1 MNTAGWDVKGSN
13 DWTFFEEHL
22 LGLHALWNDLWSSV
36 IETVRN
42 HTYILAFTPLS
53 GRTLPEDHM
62 IHVCTV
68 TSDVK
73 ANSIDA
79 ISTIIGTISLGLS
92 VEGSGTHAHS
102 ESPTTIPRIGVTPL
116 KSALD
121 AQVVSMTDLER
132 ALAGEPIRIGLVSL
146 ASTHRSTRGKMIAT
160 QEIPMDKIVDTK
172 EISQSL
178 SLSSRSPIHTPNPQ
192 HFNEIQT
199 EIIDNGEATS
209 SYQQVPHG
217 LDCGVGNGMDSN
229 EQSSPAI
236 KLQGDTP
243 TPSSSILAP
252 NFFVFGEIIGSN
264 APLSRDLTKI
274 ELANTKRELERTQ
287 KESRSYRQ
295 QLEQS
300 KKDLELAMM
309 GIKNYARSIQEL
321 QRANAQEKEI
331 YLHNAQHELDDARAL
346 ANNLRRELQGAQA
359 FLVKADSLTA
369 PELSCHVTRLN
380 EDIFQAA
387 ASLGEHVCRKQW
399 SLPEEEA
406 TRRTEDTSK
415 IIGSQLVQITLDQA
429 RNSDAAVHPFLVQVI
444 LQVFLNAF
452 CVEKIMMWTPDNRIK
467 NDFLNSLYQG
477 IWEKGKGRHHLS
489 IRYTDKRNI

>member
-1 MNTAGWDVKGSN
+1 
-13 DWTFFEEHL
+13 
-22 LGLHALWNDLWSSV
+22 
-36 IETVRN
+36 
-42 HTYILAFTPLS
+42 
-53 GRTLPEDHM
+53 M

-73 ANSIDA
+73 TNSIDA

-102 ESPTTIPRIGVTPL
+102 ESPTTIPRTGVTPL

-132 ALAGEPIRIGLVSL
+132 ALAGEPIRIGLVAL
-146 ASTHRSTRGKMIAT
+146 ASTHRSTRGKITATAT
-160 QEIPMDKIVDTK
+160 QEIPMDKIGDTK
-172 EISQSL
+172 EISHSL
-178 SLSSRSPIHTPNPQ
+178 SLSSRSPIYTSNPR
-192 HFNEIQT
+192 HFNEIET
-199 EIIDNGEATS
+199 EIIDNGGATS

-217 LDCGVGNGMDSN
+217 LDCGVGNGMNSN

-236 KLQGDTP
+236 ESRGDTAN
-243 TPSSSILAP
+243 PSSSILAP
-252 NFFVFGEIIGSN
+252 NFSGFGEIIGSN
-264 APLSRDLTKI
+264 APLPRDLTKI
-274 ELANTKRELERTQ
+274 ELANTKRELERIQ

-331 YLHNAQHELDDARAL
+331 YLHNAQHELDDARVL

-359 FLVKADSLTA
+359 FLIKADSLTA

-387 ASLGEHVCRKQW
+387 ASLGEHVFRKKW

-429 RNSDAAVHPFLVQVI
+429 RNSDAPVHPFLVQVI

-452 CVEKIMMWTPDNRIK
+452 CVGKIMMWTPDNRIK

-477 IWEKGKGRHHLS
+477 IREKGKGPHHLS
-489 IRYTDKRNI
+489 IRYIDKRNI